1 MLTQIT
7 RKFFFLIAFAFIIVS
22 CTNREQEQ
30 AALEQ
35 AEFARA
41 EKDTLENAL
50 VNTMEEINNNLDR
63 IREKQGIISMTN
75 PENLS
80 RKEEILNNISLIN
93 SLIENNKKKIE
104 ELSQQARRLGKEK
117 SALTRLADQTR
128 ARIQKQESEISE
140 LKEKLSQESFK
151 VADLNKKLTEL
162 QMTNE
167 DMQVERTLL
176 IENNAQLD
184 RDLNKGYFT
193 YGTFK
198 QLSERNLVVKKGG
211 IFGIGKKE
219 ALASA
224 YFRNKASFTELDIRE
239 ATSIPVQGKKPRL
252 LTPHPDGSYEWQ
264 HNGEE
269 EYSTL
274 KIRNFEDFWSTS
286 RFLIVEVK

>member
-1 MLTQIT
+1 ML
-7 RKFFFLIAFAFIIVS
+7 LS
-22 CTNREQEQ
+22 CTNRENEQ

-80 RKEEILNNISLIN
+80 KKDEILNNISVIN
-93 SLIENNKKKIE
+93 SLLENNKKKIE
-104 ELSQQARRLGKEK
+104 ELTQQAKKLGREN
-117 SALTRLADQTR
+117 SALGRLADQTR
-128 ARIQKQESEISE
+128 SRISRQEEEISQ
-140 LKEKLSQESFK
+140 LKEKLAQESVK
-151 VADLNKKLTEL
+151 VADLNKKLDEL
-162 QMTNE
+162 KTDNE

-176 IENNAQLD
+176 IENNAELD

-198 QLSERNLVVKKGG
+198 ELNDRNIVEKKGG
-211 IFGIGKKE
+211 ILGIGKKE
-219 ALASA
+219 ALANA

-239 ATSIPVQGKKPRL
+239 TKSIPIQGKKPRL
-252 LTPHPDGSYEWQ
+252 VTMHPEGSYEWI
-264 HNGEE
+264 HTDGE

-274 KIRNFEDFWSTS
+274 KIKNHEDFWSTS
-286 RFLIVEVK
+286 RFLVVEVK